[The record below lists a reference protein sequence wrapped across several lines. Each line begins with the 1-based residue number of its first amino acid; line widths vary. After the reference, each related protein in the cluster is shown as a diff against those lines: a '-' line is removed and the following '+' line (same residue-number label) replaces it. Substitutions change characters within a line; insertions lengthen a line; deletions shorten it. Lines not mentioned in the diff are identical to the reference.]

1 MRKEE
6 MKFFVKRAL
15 ELQDQLLDI
24 EEKVWEAIK
33 YEIRCMSSFGEHA
46 CLEGLVLKPDCLEV
60 KVYDNGYDLYE
71 SEIIRLTYD
80 KLAELMP

>member
-6 MKFFVKRAL
+6 MKVFVKRAL

-33 YEIRCMSSFGEHA
+33 YEIRCMSSFGEYA
-46 CLEGLVLKPDCLEV
+46 SLLRIVFTQISLMLKFMIPV
-60 KVYDNGYDLYE
+60 MIYMKP
-71 SEIIRLTYD
+71 
-80 KLAELMP
+80 KLSNLPTNNYLN

>member
-1 MRKEE
+1 
-6 MKFFVKRAL
+6 MKVFVERAL
-15 ELQDQLLDI
+15 KLQDQLEEI

-46 CLEGLVLKPDCLEV
+46 SLEGLVFYPDYLKV
-60 KVYDNGYDLYE
+60 KVYDSGYDLYE
-71 SEIIRLTYD
+71 SEFITLTYN

>member
-6 MKFFVKRAL
+6 MKVFVKRAL

-46 CLEGLVLKPDCLEV
+46 CLEGLV
-60 KVYDNGYDLYE
+60 
-71 SEIIRLTYD
+71 
-80 KLAELMP
+80 